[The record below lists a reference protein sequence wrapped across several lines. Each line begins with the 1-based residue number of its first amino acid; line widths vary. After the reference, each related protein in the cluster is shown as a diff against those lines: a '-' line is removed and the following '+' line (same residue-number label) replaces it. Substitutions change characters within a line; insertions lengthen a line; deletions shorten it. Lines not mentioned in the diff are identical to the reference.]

1 MSAPRA
7 VRWNAGLGVDAEPF
21 EVTYTTT
28 GKKRR
33 TTRNVVGVLCPTV
46 LAQRLGLARPI
57 FVDLGDVDV
66 DWNAPQTAGYASMF
80 DDTPN
85 EPDKRPAQPVRA

>member
-1 MSAPRA
+1 M
-7 VRWNAGLGVDAEPF
+7 DAEPF

-28 GKKRR
+28 GKKGRR
-33 TTRNVVGVLCPTV
+33 TRNVVGVLCPTV

-57 FVDLGDVDV
+57 FVDLGDVKV
-66 DWNAPQTAGYASMF
+66 DWDAPQTAGYAAMF

-85 EPDKRPAQPVRA
+85 VNSTAHPAA